1 MTEKMPDDR
10 ELEQY
15 LAGGSKLSARYRE
28 ASAESAPPELDE
40 AILARARAEARR
52 KPDLNRYLAPVALAA
67 SLVLA
72 VNLGWNLFEAEKQAR
87 SMALD
92 AVTVTGEAEPAPARE
107 PAAAPEAPAVTP
119 QPPMPSHEPRV
130 WVDDSAGIAEPRE
143 RAEQAA
149 KQAKAEIEERA
160 AAERKAAAAPP
171 SGQLLESYDAPA
183 AALAQA
189 PRQAEPLGDS
199 QKIDRLIAHI
209 GQLEGA
215 VFIRNGKEY
224 GPAEAAKHLAYKR
237 RKAGDRV
244 KTPDDFIR
252 LCASHSYLSGEAYLI
267 RFNDGRTRTAE
278 DVLREELAK
287 LEGLR

>member
-1 MTEKMPDDR
+1 MTEKKPDDR

-72 VNLGWNLFEAEKQAR
+72 VNLGWNLFEAEKDAR
-87 SMALD
+87 L
-92 AVTVTGEAEPAPARE
+92 VLT
-107 PAAAPEAPAVTP
+107 
-119 QPPMPSHEPRV
+119 
-130 WVDDSAGIAEPRE
+130 
-143 RAEQAA
+143 AEQAPAADAA
-149 KQAKAEIEERA
+149 KPDAPVAAPAAPPPAAVEPQAIEAERA
-160 AAERKAAAAPP
+160 AAARREQEREAAQAKVEERSAVERKAAAAEPAP
-171 SGQLLESYDAPA
+171 REMLESYDAPA

-189 PRQAEPLGDS
+189 PRQAESLTDS
-199 QKIDRLIAHI
+199 QKIDRLIAHL
-209 GQLEGA
+209 GQLDGA

-267 RFNDGRTRTAE
+267 RLNDGRTRTAE
-278 DVLREELAK
+278 DVLREELARI
-287 LEGLR
+287 EGLR